1 MFRITEC
8 LSVGPFVPPEHAAKL
23 RNAGV
28 THILNVSDVPSMVS
42 SENGF
47 AEVADVPM
55 SDSRRL
61 TAATALQALDTL
73 HRLVSVPDS
82 HVYVHCIAGQIRSPT
97 VLWLYLLAL
106 GVPLQDARD
115 WIEMRSRNSV
125 AGHYRM
131 VDSEHVL
138 LAQKHGLAHFFP
150 HPRPNIIVPFPL
162 DPRPENN
169 RGLTPPARQ
178 EEE

>member
-8 LSVGPFVPPEHAAKL
+8 LSVGPFPPPEHAEKL
-23 RNAGV
+23 RGAGI
-28 THILNVSDVPSMVS
+28 THILNVSDVPNMVS
-42 SENGF
+42 TEHGF
-47 AEVADVPM
+47 VEVAWVPM

-61 TAATALQALDTL
+61 QHEVAIRALDTL
-73 HRLVSVPDS
+73 HRLASVPDS
-82 HVYVHCIAGQIRSPT
+82 HVYVHCIAGQIRSPS

-115 WIEMRSRNSV
+115 WIENRSPVAV

-138 LAQKHGLAHFFP
+138 LAQKHGLANYFP

-162 DPRPENN
+162 TEDSSE
-169 RGLTPPARQ
+169 
-178 EEE
+178 